1 MRTLESGSSGI
12 VVFKRVD
19 KPILGGG
26 IRGEAVVVGVL
37 ARDFSQGGSLCG
49 SSGEAGFRSSILDG
63 PRKSIRLGA
72 RRKLNIR
79 DYLFDAGL
87 LSTCI
92 RMTVSF
98 SLSQP
103 QGHLTPQLNRHHVGL
118 ASPRRRTV

>member
-19 KPILGGG
+19 KPILGGD

-63 PRKSIRLGA
+63 PSKSIKA
-72 RRKLNIR
+72 RCKEEIKHQILP
-79 DYLFDAGL
+79 L
-87 LSTCI
+87 
-92 RMTVSF
+92 
-98 SLSQP
+98 
-103 QGHLTPQLNRHHVGL
+103 
-118 ASPRRRTV
+118 